1 MVADLGAHRI
11 FIFGVPLNG
20 KVNNRLLVFM
30 LQKTE
35 YDKRTSDAPLRYL
48 SGDVLEIHGNS
59 CPSLAKRG
67 IVRIPAAQNM
77 MD

>member
-1 MVADLGAHRI
+1 MRGRVADLGTHRI

-35 YDKRTSDAPLRYL
+35 YDKWTSGTPLRHL
-48 SGDVLEIHGNS
+48 SGDVLEIHGHS
-59 CPSLAKRG
+59 CPSLA
-67 IVRIPAAQNM
+67 
-77 MD
+77 

>member
-1 MVADLGAHRI
+1 MVANLGAHRI

-35 YDKRTSDAPLRYL
+35 YDKRTSDAPLGYL
-48 SGDVLEIHGNS
+48 SGDVLEIHSHS
-59 CPSLAKRG
+59 CPSLA
-67 IVRIPAAQNM
+67 
-77 MD
+77 